1 MILPNKYVSI
11 GDSYIGESAKILSSL
26 GKKQLTVDKL
36 WDRINNSATIG
47 NLTFEKY
54 IYVITFMFACG
65 LINYEK
71 ERGVLYNE
79 NMQS

>member
-11 GDSYIGESAKILSSL
+11 GDSYIGESAKILSAL

-36 WDRINNSATIG
+36 WDKINNSAAIG

-54 IYVITFMFACG
+54 IYVITFMFTCG
-65 LINYEK
+65 LISYDE

>member
-11 GDSYIGESAKILSSL
+11 GDSYIGESAKILSAL
-26 GKKQLTVDKL
+26 GKKQFTVDKL
-36 WDRINNSATIG
+36 WDKINNSAVIG

-54 IYVITFMFACG
+54 IYVITFMFTCG
-65 LINYEK
+65 LISYDE

>member
-11 GDSYIGESAKILSSL
+11 GDSYIGESAKILSAL

-36 WDRINNSATIG
+36 WDKINNSAVIG
-47 NLTFEKY
+47 NLIFEKY
-54 IYVITFMFACG
+54 IYIITFMFTCG
-65 LINYEK
+65 LISYDE

>member
-11 GDSYIGESAKILSSL
+11 GDSYIGESAKILSAL

-36 WDRINNSATIG
+36 WDRITNSATLG

-54 IYVITFMFACG
+54 IYVVTFMFTCG
-65 LINYEK
+65 LISYDEK
-71 ERGVLYNE
+71 KGVLYNE